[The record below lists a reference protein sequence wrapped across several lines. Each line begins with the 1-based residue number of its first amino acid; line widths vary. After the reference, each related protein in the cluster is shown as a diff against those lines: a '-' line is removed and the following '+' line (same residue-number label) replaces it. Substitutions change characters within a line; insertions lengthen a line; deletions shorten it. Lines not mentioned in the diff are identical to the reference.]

1 MTWLSIIGAMTSVGG
16 QRVRDADGRAHS
28 PVEQRLIES
37 VASGEVLDLA
47 GDGPVDEAAMRS
59 WGEER
64 TISASVIRELVRGRL
79 VSEPDPHG
87 LRLRGARIA
96 GQIDL
101 ENITSDLALE
111 LRDCLLPSGL
121 NLRKAQLLAVAL
133 TGCRIEQAADSD
145 DAPVDATRFAA
156 RVLSL
161 ERSTATSA
169 SEQGT
174 VRLLAA
180 HIGTVDCSG
189 ARLESTSGPALDAD
203 GLQVDQSVFLRDGF
217 TATSASE
224 RGTVRLLGAH
234 LGGQLNCSGA
244 RLQNTTG
251 PALNAD
257 HLQVDQDVFLHNGF
271 TATSA
276 SEQGTIRLLGARLGT
291 LDCSG
296 ARLENTVGP
305 ALEADHLQVNRDVA
319 LDAGFTATSASEL
332 GTVQLPGAHIGGV
345 LYCSGARLENTATGP
360 ALNTDGLRVDQDVLL
375 DGGFTATSAD
385 GQAVLVLTGARIGGT
400 FRLDTDRATHMAPN
414 QGSLIELDG
423 LTYSGLP
430 RPASLSRWLT
440 VLREH
445 TPGYAA
451 QPYQHLAA
459 AYRAAG
465 HDRDARTVLIAQ
477 RRDQIERAG
486 LATSERAWGRLTGI
500 TLGYG
505 YQPWRSLLLL
515 LATLATAVTL
525 SVTAGHHGG
534 LAEKPAITGAVA
546 VTACTTIDQ
555 IGVGLDLGTPLIKTG
570 AGDRCQPTHTPAGQ
584 TLTIASWFLQLLA
597 WTFATLFIAGFTSA
611 VRKT

>member
-1 MTWLSIIGAMTSVGG
+1 MAWLSIIGAMTSVGG
-16 QRVRDADGRAHS
+16 RRVRNAGGRAYS

-37 VASGEVLDLA
+37 VACGEVLDLA

-59 WGEER
+59 WGDER
-64 TISASVIRELVRGRL
+64 TVSASVIRELVRGRL

-96 GQIDL
+96 GQIDV
-101 ENITSDLALE
+101 ENITGDLALE

-121 NLRKAQLLAVAL
+121 NLRNAQLLAVAL

-161 ERSTATSA
+161 EGSTVTSA
-169 SEQGT
+169 SGQGA

-180 HIGTVDCSG
+180 RLGTLDCSG
-189 ARLESTSGPALDAD
+189 ARLENTTGPALDAD
-203 GLQVDQSVFLRDGF
+203 GLQVDQSVFLGGF

-224 RGTVRLLGAH
+224 RGTIRLLGAH

-257 HLQVDQDVFLHNGF
+257 HLQVDQDVFLRGGF

-291 LDCSG
+291 LDCGG
-296 ARLENTVGP
+296 ARLKNVTGP
-305 ALEADHLQVNRDVA
+305 ALEADHLRVDRDVA
-319 LDAGFTATSASEL
+319 LDGGFIATSASEL
-332 GTVQLPGAHIGGV
+332 GTIQLPGAHIGGV
-345 LYCSGARLENTATGP
+345 LYGSGARLENTTGP
-360 ALNTDGLRVDQDVLL
+360 ALNTGGLRVDQDVLL
-375 DGGFTATSAD
+375 DDGFTATSAD
-385 GQAVLVLTGARIGGT
+385 GRAVLVLTGARIGGT
-400 FRLDTDRATHMAPN
+400 FRLDTDRTTHTAPGH
-414 QGSLIELDG
+414 GSLIELDG

-430 RPASLSRWLT
+430 RPASLPRWLT
-440 VLREH
+440 LLREH

-465 HDRDARTVLIAQ
+465 HDRDARTILIAQ
-477 RRDQIERAG
+477 RRDQIQRAG
-486 LATSERAWGRLTGI
+486 LAGSERAWGRLTGI

-505 YQPWRSLLLL
+505 YQPWRALLLL
-515 LATLATAVTL
+515 LATLATAVIL
-525 SVTAGHHGG
+525 SVTGGHHGG
-534 LAEKPAITGAVA
+534 LAQKPASTGAVTA
-546 VTACTTIDQ
+546 TACTTIDQ

-570 AGDRCQPTHTPAGQ
+570 ARDRCQPTDTPAGQ

>member
-1 MTWLSIIGAMTSVGG
+1 MTSAGG
-16 QRVRDADGRAHS
+16 RRVRDADGRAHS
-28 PVEQRLIES
+28 PVERRLIES

-59 WGEER
+59 WGHER
-64 TISASVIRELVRGRL
+64 TVSASVIRELVRGRL
-79 VSEPDPHG
+79 VSQPDPHG

-96 GQIDL
+96 GQVDL

-111 LRDCLLPSGL
+111 LRDCLLPSGV
-121 NLRKAQLLAVAL
+121 NLRNAHLLAVAL

-161 ERSTATSA
+161 EGSTVASA

-180 HIGTVDCSG
+180 RLGTLDCGG
-189 ARLESTSGPALDAD
+189 ARLENTTGPALDAD

-217 TATSASE
+217 TATSASQ
-224 RGTVRLLGAH
+224 RGTVRLLGAR
-234 LGGQLNCSGA
+234 LGGQLNCGGA
-244 RLQNTTG
+244 QLRNTTG

-257 HLQVDQDVFLHNGF
+257 HLQVDHDVLLHDGF

-276 SEQGTIRLLGARLGT
+276 SEQGTIRLLAAHLGT
-291 LDCSG
+291 LDCGG
-296 ARLENTVGP
+296 ARLKNTNGP
-305 ALEADHLQVNRDVA
+305 ALEADHLQVDRDVA
-319 LDAGFTATSASEL
+319 LDGGFTATSASEL
-332 GTVQLPGAHIGGV
+332 GTIQLPGAHIGGV
-345 LYCSGARLENTATGP
+345 LYCGGARLENTTGP
-360 ALNTDGLRVDQDVLL
+360 ALNTDGLRVDQDVHL
-375 DGGFTATSAD
+375 DDGFTATSTD
-385 GQAVLVLTGARIGGT
+385 GQTALVLTGARIGGT
-400 FRLDTDRATHMAPN
+400 LRLDTDRATHTAPD

-430 RPASLSRWLT
+430 RPASLPRWLT
-440 VLREH
+440 LLREH

-465 HDRDARTVLIAQ
+465 HDRDARTILIAQ
-477 RRDQIERAG
+477 RRDQIQRAG
-486 LATSERAWGRLTGI
+486 LTTSERAWGRLTGI

-505 YQPWRSLLLL
+505 YQPWRALLLL

-525 SVTAGHHGG
+525 SVTSGHHGG
-534 LAEKPAITGAVA
+534 LAQKPAIAGEVA
-546 VTACTTIDQ
+546 VTACSTIDQ
-555 IGVGLDLGTPLIKTG
+555 IGVGLDLGTPLIKTS
-570 AGDRCQPTHTPAGQ
+570 ARDRCQPTNTPAGQ
-584 TLTIASWFLQLLA
+584 TITIASWFLQLLA
-597 WTFATLFIAGFTSA
+597 WTFATLFIAGFTNA

>member
-1 MTWLSIIGAMTSVGG
+1 MTSVDD

-59 WGEER
+59 WGDER
-64 TISASVIRELVRGRL
+64 TVSASVIRDLVRGRL

-87 LRLRGARIA
+87 LRLRGARIT

-161 ERSTATSA
+161 EQSTATSA
-169 SEQGT
+169 GEQGT
-174 VRLLAA
+174 IRLLAA
-180 HIGTVDCSG
+180 HIGTLDCGG
-189 ARLESTSGPALDAD
+189 ARLENTTGPALEAD

-217 TATSASE
+217 TATSAGE
-224 RGTVRLLGAH
+224 R
-234 LGGQLNCSGA
+234 
-244 RLQNTTG
+244 
-251 PALNAD
+251 
-257 HLQVDQDVFLHNGF
+257 
-271 TATSA
+271 
-276 SEQGTIRLLGARLGT
+276 GTIRLLGAHIGGQLNCG
-291 LDCSG
+291 G
-296 ARLENTVGP
+296 ARLENTTRP
-305 ALEADHLQVNRDVA
+305 AF
-319 LDAGFTATSASEL
+319 DA
-332 GTVQLPGAHIGGV
+332 
-345 LYCSGARLENTATGP
+345 
-360 ALNTDGLRVDQDVLL
+360 DGLRVDQDVLL
-375 DGGFTATSAD
+375 KDGFTATSA
-385 GQAVLVLTGARIGGT
+385 GGRAVLVLTGARIGGT
-400 FRLDTDRATHMAPN
+400 FRLDTDRVTHMAPD

-430 RPASLSRWLT
+430 RPASRRRWLT
-440 VLREH
+440 LLREH
-445 TPGYAA
+445 TPAYAA

-465 HDRDARTVLIAQ
+465 HDRDARTILIAQ
-477 RRDQIERAG
+477 RRDQIHRAG
-486 LATSERAWGRLTGI
+486 LAGSERAWGRLTGI

-505 YQPWRSLLLL
+505 YQPWRALLLL
-515 LATLATAVTL
+515 LATLATAITL
-525 SVTAGHHGG
+525 SVTGGHHGG
-534 LAEKPAITGAVA
+534 LAQKPAISAAVA
-546 VTACTTIDQ
+546 ATACTTIDQ
-555 IGVGLDLGTPLIKTG
+555 IGVGLDLGSPLIKTG
-570 AGDRCQPTHTPAGQ
+570 AGDRCQPTNTPAGQ
-584 TLTIASWFLQLLA
+584 TLTIAGWILQLLA

-611 VRKT
+611 VRKS

>member
-1 MTWLSIIGAMTSVGG
+1 MTSLVG

-28 PVEQRLIES
+28 PVEERLIEA
-37 VASGEVLDLA
+37 VARGEVLDLA

-64 TISASVIRELVRGRL
+64 TVSASVIRELVRGRL

-101 ENITSDLALE
+101 ENIANDLALE

-121 NLRKAQLLAVAL
+121 NLRRAQLLAVAL

-161 ERSTATSA
+161 ERSTVTCAT
-169 SEQGT
+169 EQGT
-174 VRLLAA
+174 IRLLAA
-180 HIGTVDCSG
+180 HLGTLDCSG
-189 ARLESTSGPALDAD
+189 ARLENSVGPALDAD
-203 GLQVDQSVFLRDGF
+203 GLRVDQSVFLRDGF
-217 TATSASE
+217 A
-224 RGTVRLLGAH
+224 
-234 LGGQLNCSGA
+234 
-244 RLQNTTG
+244 
-251 PALNAD
+251 
-257 HLQVDQDVFLHNGF
+257 
-271 TATSA
+271 ATSA
-276 SEQGTIRLLGARLGT
+276 SEQGTIRLLGAHLGV
-291 LDCSG
+291 LYCGG

-305 ALEADHLQVNRDVA
+305 ALNAD
-319 LDAGFTATSASEL
+319 GF
-332 GTVQLPGAHIGGV
+332 
-345 LYCSGARLENTATGP
+345 
-360 ALNTDGLRVDQDVLL
+360 RVDQDVLL
-375 DGGFTATSAD
+375 DDGFTATSAD

-400 FRLDTDRATHMAPN
+400 LRLDTDRVTHLA
-414 QGSLIELDG
+414 QDHRSLIQLDG

-430 RPASLSRWLT
+430 RPASLRRWLT
-440 VLREH
+440 MLREH

-465 HDRDARTVLIAQ
+465 HDRDARTILIAQ
-477 RRDQIERAG
+477 RRDQIQRAG
-486 LATSERAWGRLTGI
+486 LAGSERAWGRLTGI

-505 YQPWRSLLLL
+505 YQPWRALLLL

-525 SVTAGHHGG
+525 SVTGGHNGG
-534 LAEKPAITGAVA
+534 LAQEPAITGAVA
-546 VTACTTIDQ
+546 TTACTTIDQ
-555 IGVGLDLGTPLIKTG
+555 IGVGLDLGTPLINTG
-570 AGDRCQPTHTPAGQ
+570 ARDRCQPTNTAAGQ
-584 TLTIASWFLQLLA
+584 TLTIAGWLLRLLA
-597 WTFATLFIAGFTSA
+597 WAFATLFIAGFTSA

>member
-1 MTWLSIIGAMTSVGG
+1 MTSGG
-16 QRVRDADGRAHS
+16 GRRVRGGRAHS

-37 VASGEVLDLA
+37 VARGEVLDLA

-59 WGEER
+59 WGAER
-64 TISASVIRELVRGRL
+64 TVSASVIRELVRGRL
-79 VSEPDPHG
+79 VDEPDPHG

-96 GQIDL
+96 GRIDL

-111 LRDCLLPSGL
+111 LRDCLLPGGL
-121 NLRKAQLLAVAL
+121 NLRKAQLLEVAL

-161 ERSTATSA
+161 DRSTATSA
-169 SEQGT
+169 SEGGT

-180 HIGTVDCSG
+180 HLGTLDCSG
-189 ARLESTSGPALDAD
+189 ARFENTAGPALDAD

-224 RGTVRLLGAH
+224 RGAIRLLGAH

-257 HLQVDQDVFLHNGF
+257 HLQVAQDVFLRDGF
-271 TATSA
+271 TAASA
-276 SEQGTIRLLGARLGT
+276 SEQGTIRLLGAHLGT
-291 LDCSG
+291 LDCCG
-296 ARLENTVGP
+296 ARLENAAGP
-305 ALEADHLQVNRDVA
+305 ALEADHLQVDRDVT
-319 LDAGFTATSASEL
+319 LDGGFTAASASEL

-345 LYCSGARLENTATGP
+345 LYCGGARLENTTGP
-360 ALNTDGLRVDQDVLL
+360 ALNADGLRVDQDLL
-375 DGGFTATSAD
+375 LADEFTATSAD

-400 FRLDTDRATHMAPN
+400 FRLDTDRATHTAPG

-430 RPASLSRWLT
+430 RPASLPRWLT
-440 VLREH
+440 LLREH

-465 HDRDARTVLIAQ
+465 HDRDTRTILIAQ
-477 RRDQIERAG
+477 RRDQIRRAG
-486 LATSERAWGRLTGI
+486 LTGSERAWGRLTGI

-505 YQPWRSLLLL
+505 YQPWRALLLL
-515 LATLATAVTL
+515 LATLAAAVTL
-525 SVTAGHHGG
+525 SVIGGHHGG
-534 LAEKPAITGAVA
+534 LAQKSTITGAVA
-546 VTACTTIDQ
+546 ACTTVDQ
-555 IGVGLDLGTPLIKTG
+555 IGVGLDLGTPLVRTG
-570 AGDRCQPTHTPAGQ
+570 ARDRCQPTDTPAGQ

>member
-1 MTWLSIIGAMTSVGG
+1 MTSVSR
-16 QRVRDADGRAHS
+16 QRVRNADGRAHS
-28 PVEQRLIES
+28 RVEQRLIKS
-37 VASGEVLDLA
+37 VARGEVLDLA

-59 WGEER
+59 WGDER
-64 TISASVIRELVRGRL
+64 TVSASVIRELVRGRL
-79 VSEPDPHG
+79 VGEPDPHG

-111 LRDCLLPSGL
+111 LRDCLLPSGV
-121 NLRKAQLLAVAL
+121 NLRNARLSAVAM

-161 ERSTATSA
+161 EGSTATSA

-180 HIGTVDCSG
+180 HLGTLDCSG
-189 ARLESTSGPALDAD
+189 ARLENATGPALDAD
-203 GLQVDQSVFLRDGF
+203 GLRVDQSVFLRGS
-217 TATSASE
+217 TTTSASE
-224 RGTVRLLGAH
+224 RGTIRLLGAH
-234 LGGQLNCSGA
+234 LGGQLNCTGA
-244 RLQNTTG
+244 RLRNTTG

-257 HLQVDQDVFLHNGF
+257 RLQVDQDVLLRNGF

-276 SEQGTIRLLGARLGT
+276 SEQGTIRLLGAHLGT
-291 LDCSG
+291 LDCTG
-296 ARLENTVGP
+296 AQLKNTIGP
-305 ALEADHLQVNRDVA
+305 ALEADHLQVDRDVA

-332 GTVQLPGAHIGGV
+332 GTIQLPGAHIGGV
-345 LYCSGARLENTATGP
+345 LYCGGARLENTTGP

-375 DGGFTATSAD
+375 DDGFTATSAD
-385 GQAVLVLTGARIGGT
+385 GQAVLMLTGTRIGGT
-400 FRLDTDRATHMAPN
+400 LRLDTDRTTHTAPD
-414 QGSLIELDG
+414 QGSLVELDG

-430 RPASLSRWLT
+430 RPASLPRWLT
-440 VLREH
+440 LLREH
-445 TPGYAA
+445 TPRYAA

-465 HDRDARTVLIAQ
+465 HDRDARTILIAQ
-477 RRDQIERAG
+477 RRDQIQRAG
-486 LATSERAWGRLTGI
+486 LAGSERAWGRLTGI

-505 YQPWRSLLLL
+505 YQPWRALLLL

-525 SVTAGHHGG
+525 SVTIGHHGG
-534 LAEKPAITGAVA
+534 LAQKPAVTGEVA
-546 VTACTTIDQ
+546 ATACTTIDE

-570 AGDRCQPTHTPAGQ
+570 ARDRCQPTDTPAGQ

-611 VRKT
+611 VRRT

>member
-1 MTWLSIIGAMTSVGG
+1 MTWLSIIGAMTSVGS
-16 QRVRDADGRAHS
+16 QRVKDADGRAHS
-28 PVEQRLIES
+28 PVEQRLIKS
-37 VASGEVLDLA
+37 VACGEVLDLA

-59 WGEER
+59 WGDER
-64 TISASVIRELVRGRL
+64 TISASVIREFVRGRL

-133 TGCRIEQAADSD
+133 TGCRIEQAAGSD
-145 DAPVDATRFAA
+145 DVPVDATRFAA

-169 SEQGT
+169 SERGT
-174 VRLLAA
+174 IRLLAA
-180 HIGTVDCSG
+180 HLGTLDCSG
-189 ARLESTSGPALDAD
+189 ARLENTAGPALDAD

-224 RGTVRLLGAH
+224 RGTIRLLGAH

-244 RLQNTTG
+244 RLENTTG
-251 PALNAD
+251 PALNTD
-257 HLQVDQDVFLHNGF
+257 GLRVDQDVFLHDGF

-276 SEQGTIRLLGARLGT
+276 SEQGTIRLLGAHLGV
-291 LDCSG
+291 LYCSA
-296 ARLENTVGP
+296 ARLENTAGP
-305 ALEADHLQVNRDVA
+305 ALEADHLRVDRDVA
-319 LDAGFTATSASEL
+319 LDGGFTATSASEQ
-332 GTVQLPGAHIGGV
+332 GTIGLPGAHIGGV
-345 LYCSGARLENTATGP
+345 LYCSGARLENTIGP

-375 DGGFTATSAD
+375 DDGFTATSAD

-400 FRLDTDRATHMAPN
+400 FRLDTDRVTHMAPD
-414 QGSLIELDG
+414 QGSLIDLDG

-430 RPASLSRWLT
+430 RPASLRSWLT
-440 VLREH
+440 LLREH

-465 HDRDARTVLIAQ
+465 HDRDARTILIAQ
-477 RRDQIERAG
+477 RRDQIQRAG
-486 LATSERAWGRLTGI
+486 LASSERAWGRLTGI

-505 YQPWRSLLLL
+505 YQPWRALLLL

-525 SVTAGHHGG
+525 SVTGGQQGG
-534 LAEKPAITGAVA
+534 LAQKPAITGAVA
-546 VTACTTIDQ
+546 ATACTTIDQ

-570 AGDRCQPTHTPAGQ
+570 ARDRCQPTNTPAGQ
-584 TLTIASWFLQLLA
+584 TLTVAGWFLQLLA

>member
-1 MTWLSIIGAMTSVGG
+1 MNSVGG
-16 QRVRDADGRAHS
+16 RRVKNAGGRAHS
-28 PVEQRLIES
+28 PVEQRLIKS
-37 VASGEVLDLA
+37 VACGEVLDLA

-59 WGEER
+59 WGDER
-64 TISASVIRELVRGRL
+64 TVSASVIREIVRGRL

-101 ENITSDLALE
+101 ENITGDLALE
-111 LRDCLLPSGL
+111 LRDCLLPSGV
-121 NLRKAQLLAVAL
+121 NLRNAQLLAVAL
-133 TGCRIEQAADSD
+133 TGCRIAQAADSD

-161 ERSTATSA
+161 EGSTVTSA

-180 HIGTVDCSG
+180 RLGTLDCSG
-189 ARLESTSGPALDAD
+189 ARLQNTTGPALDAD
-203 GLQVDQSVFLRDGF
+203 GLQVDQSVFLRGL
-217 TATSASE
+217 TASSASE
-224 RGTVRLLGAH
+224 RGTIRLLGAH

-257 HLQVDQDVFLHNGF
+257 HLQVDQDVFLHGGF

-276 SEQGTIRLLGARLGT
+276 SEQGTVRLLGAHLGT
-291 LDCSG
+291 LHCTG
-296 ARLENTVGP
+296 ARLKNATGP
-305 ALEADHLQVNRDVA
+305 ALEADHLQVDRDVA
-319 LDAGFTATSASEL
+319 LDGGFTATSASEL
-332 GTVQLPGAHIGGV
+332 GTIQLPGAHIGGV
-345 LYCSGARLENTATGP
+345 LYCGGARLENTTGP

-375 DGGFTATSAD
+375 DDGFTATSAD
-385 GQAVLVLTGARIGGT
+385 GHAVLVLTGARIGGT
-400 FRLDTDRATHMAPN
+400 FRLDTDRTTHTAPD
-414 QGSLIELDG
+414 QGPLIELDG

-430 RPASLSRWLT
+430 RPASLPRWLT
-440 VLREH
+440 LLREH

-465 HDRDARTVLIAQ
+465 HDRDARTILIAQ
-477 RRDQIERAG
+477 RRDQIQRAG
-486 LATSERAWGRLTGI
+486 LARSERAWGRLTGI

-505 YQPWRSLLLL
+505 YQPWRALLLL
-515 LATLATAVTL
+515 LATLATAVIL
-525 SVTAGHHGG
+525 SVTGGHHGG
-534 LAEKPAITGAVA
+534 LAQKPASTGEVTA
-546 VTACTTIDQ
+546 TACTTIDQ
-555 IGVGLDLGTPLIKTG
+555 IGVGLDLGAPLIKTG
-570 AGDRCQPTHTPAGQ
+570 ARDRCQPTDAPAGQ

>member
-1 MTWLSIIGAMTSVGG
+1 MTSVGR
-16 QRVRDADGRAHS
+16 QRVRNADRRAHS
-28 PVEQRLIES
+28 RVEQRLIKS
-37 VASGEVLDLA
+37 VACGEVLDLA

-64 TISASVIRELVRGRL
+64 TVSASVIRELVRGRL

-121 NLRKAQLLAVAL
+121 NLRNAQLSAVAL

-161 ERSTATSA
+161 EGSTATSA
-169 SEQGT
+169 SELGT

-180 HIGTVDCSG
+180 HLGTLDCSG
-189 ARLESTSGPALDAD
+189 ARLENASGPALDAD
-203 GLQVDQSVFLRDGF
+203 GLKVDQSVFLRGS
-217 TATSASE
+217 TATGAGE

-244 RLQNTTG
+244 RLRNTTG

-257 HLQVDQDVFLHNGF
+257 RLQVDQDVFLLGGF

-276 SEQGTIRLLGARLGT
+276 SEQGTVRLLGAHLGT
-291 LDCSG
+291 LHCTG
-296 ARLENTVGP
+296 ARLMNTSGP
-305 ALEADHLQVNRDVA
+305 ALEADHLQVDRDVA
-319 LDAGFTATSASEL
+319 LDDRFTATSASEL
-332 GTVQLPGAHIGGV
+332 GTIQLPGAHIGGV
-345 LYCSGARLENTATGP
+345 LYCGGARLENATGP
-360 ALNTDGLRVDQDVLL
+360 ALNTDGLRVDQDVML
-375 DGGFTATSAD
+375 DDGFTATSAD
-385 GQAVLVLTGARIGGT
+385 GQAVLVLTGTRIGGT
-400 FRLDTDRATHMAPN
+400 FRLDTDRTTHTAPD

-430 RPASLSRWLT
+430 RPASLPRWLT
-440 VLREH
+440 LLREH

-465 HDRDARTVLIAQ
+465 HDRDARTILIAQ
-477 RRDQIERAG
+477 RRDQIQRAG
-486 LATSERAWGRLTGI
+486 LAGSERAWGRLTGI

-505 YQPWRSLLLL
+505 YQPWRALLLL
-515 LATLATAVTL
+515 LATLAAAVTL
-525 SVTAGHHGG
+525 SVTGGHHGG
-534 LAEKPAITGAVA
+534 LAQKPAITGEAA
-546 VTACTTIDQ
+546 ATACTTIDQ

-570 AGDRCQPTHTPAGQ
+570 ARDRCQPTDTPAGQ